1 MGWNFELNLP
11 IWRFLYTLT
20 ITSHAQTI
28 FKLKYQTIH
37 ISFWCPKF
45 LLLPLSW
52 LIAECATC
60 SNITER
66 YFVFSHKFTN
76 EYFSSKINRI
86 EIKKRKLMNDRRG
99 GAVLEQILLSLL
111 WYLRKCSQNK
121 INYSSPLFFSKCI
134 SLDKIF
140 PKRLEKKTS
149 EEPFSLSLI

>member
-1 MGWNFELNLP
+1 MKYWIKFTDLKIKRYANDHFSCASS
-11 IWRFLYTLT
+11 IWY
-20 ITSHAQTI
+20 
-28 FKLKYQTIH
+28 KLKYQTIH

-76 EYFSSKINRI
+76 EYFSSKINRT
-86 EIKKRKLMNDRRG
+86 EIFFKKKERKRKLMNDRRG

-111 WYLRKCSQNK
+111 WCLRKCSQNK
-121 INYSSPLFFSKCI
+121 INYSSPLFF
-134 SLDKIF
+134 
-140 PKRLEKKTS
+140 LEMY
-149 EEPFSLSLI
+149 FLR